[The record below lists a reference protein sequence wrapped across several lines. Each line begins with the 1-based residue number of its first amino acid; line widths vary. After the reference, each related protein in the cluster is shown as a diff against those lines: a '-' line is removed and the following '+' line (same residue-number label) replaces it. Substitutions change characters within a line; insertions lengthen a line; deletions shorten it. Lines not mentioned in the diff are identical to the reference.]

1 MTIKIGIT
9 GSMGMGKTTVSL
21 MFKKNGIKV
30 WNADLEVH
38 KLYKNGNEG
47 YKNIIS
53 IYPQL
58 KDEIEID
65 RKKVSNLIKQKIIDL
80 KKIEKIIYP
89 LLKISRLNFIEANE
103 KERIIV
109 FEIPLLYETGANKWL
124 DYIISVYCSK
134 KTQMERLYER
144 KNFNKDKINYL
155 LSRQISIK
163 HKNKKANFLINT
175 DQKKMDV
182 EKEVRKIIKVLDEID
197 D

>member
-9 GSMGMGKTTVSL
+9 GSIGMGKTTVSL
-21 MFKKNGIKV
+21 IFEKNGIKV

-38 KLYKNGNEG
+38 KLYENGNEG

-58 KDEIEID
+58 EDKIEIN
-65 RKKVSNLIKQKIIDL
+65 RKKVSNLISQKIIDL
-80 KKIEKIIYP
+80 KKIEKIIHP
-89 LLKISRLNFIEANE
+89 LLKKSRLNFIKENE
-103 KERIIV
+103 KEKIIV

-134 KTQMERLYER
+134 KTQMERLNKR

-155 LSRQISIK
+155 LSKQISV
-163 HKNKKANFLINT
+163 KNKNKFANFLINT
-175 DQKKMDV
+175 DQNIVDV
-182 EKEVRKIIKVLDEID
+182 EKEVRKIVKTLEI
-197 D
+197 

>member
-1 MTIKIGIT
+1 
-9 GSMGMGKTTVSL
+9 MGKTTVLS

-47 YKNIIS
+47 YEKIIS
-53 IYPQL
+53 IYPEL
-58 KDEIEID
+58 KDKIEID
-65 RKKVSNLIKQKIIDL
+65 RKKVSNLIRQKKIDL

-89 LLKISRLNFIEANE
+89 LLKKNRLDFIKENE
-103 KERIIV
+103 KERIIA

-134 KTQMERLYER
+134 KTQMERLNKR

-155 LSRQISIK
+155 LSKQISV
-163 HKNKKANFLINT
+163 KNKNKFANFLINT
-175 DQKKMDV
+175 DQNIVDV
-182 EKEVRKIIKVLDEID
+182 EKEVRKIVKTLEI
-197 D
+197 

>member
-9 GSMGMGKTTVSL
+9 GSIGMGKTTVLL

-47 YKNIIS
+47 YEKIIS
-53 IYPQL
+53 IYPEL
-58 KDEIEID
+58 KDKIEID
-65 RKKVSNLIKQKIIDL
+65 RKKVSNLIRQKKIDL

-89 LLKISRLNFIEANE
+89 LLKKNRLDFIKEND
-103 KERIIV
+103 KERIIA

-134 KTQMERLYER
+134 KTQMERLNKR

-155 LSRQISIK
+155 LSKQISV
-163 HKNKKANFLINT
+163 KNKNKFANFLINT
-175 DQKKMDV
+175 DQNIVDV
-182 EKEVRKIIKVLDEID
+182 DKEVRKIVKTLEI
-197 D
+197 

>member
-9 GSMGMGKTTVSL
+9 GSIGMGKTTVLL

-47 YKNIIS
+47 YEKIIS
-53 IYPQL
+53 IYPEL
-58 KDEIEID
+58 KDKIEID
-65 RKKVSNLIKQKIIDL
+65 RKKVSNLIRQKKIDL

-89 LLKISRLNFIEANE
+89 LLKKNRLDFIKENE
-103 KERIIV
+103 KERIIA

-134 KTQMERLYER
+134 KTQMERLNKR

-155 LSRQISIK
+155 LSKQISV
-163 HKNKKANFLINT
+163 KNKNKFANFLINT
-175 DQKKMDV
+175 DQNIVDV
-182 EKEVRKIIKVLDEID
+182 EKEVRKIVKTLEI
-197 D
+197 

>member
-9 GSMGMGKTTVSL
+9 GSIGMGKTTVLS

-47 YKNIIS
+47 YEKIIS
-53 IYPQL
+53 IYPEL
-58 KDEIEID
+58 KDKIEID
-65 RKKVSNLIKQKIIDL
+65 RKKVSNLIRQKKIDL

-89 LLKISRLNFIEANE
+89 LLKKNRLDFIKENE
-103 KERIIV
+103 KERIIA

-134 KTQMERLYER
+134 KTQMERLNKR

-155 LSRQISIK
+155 LSKQMSV
-163 HKNKKANFLINT
+163 KNKNKFANFLINT
-175 DQKKMDV
+175 DQNIVDV
-182 EKEVRKIIKVLDEID
+182 EKEVRKIVKTLEI
-197 D
+197 

>member
-30 WNADLEVH
+30 WNADIEVH
-38 KLYKNGNEG
+38 KLYENGNEG

-53 IYPQL
+53 LYPQL
-58 KDEIEID
+58 KNEIEID
-65 RKKVSNLIKQKIIDL
+65 RKKVSNLIRQKKIDL
-80 KKIEKIIYP
+80 RKIEEIIHPLLKKSRLKFIQENKKEKII
-89 LLKISRLNFIEANE
+89 A
-103 KERIIV
+103 

-124 DYIISVYCSK
+124 DYVISVYCSK

-144 KNFNKDKINYL
+144 KNINKDKINYL
-155 LSRQISIK
+155 LSKQIPIK
-163 HKNKKANFLINT
+163 HKNKNADFLINT
-175 DQKKMDV
+175 DQKKMTV
-182 EKEVRKIIKVLDEID
+182 EKKVRKIIKILEEMD

>member
-9 GSMGMGKTTVSL
+9 GSIGMGKTTVSL
-21 MFKKNGIKV
+21 IFKKNGIKV

-47 YKNIIS
+47 YKNIIL

-58 KDEIEID
+58 KDEKEIN
-65 RKKVSNLIKQKIIDL
+65 RKKVSQLIRQKIIDL
-80 KKIEKIIYP
+80 KKIEKVIHP
-89 LLKISRLNFIEANE
+89 LLKKSRLNFIKENE
-103 KERIIV
+103 KENIIA
-109 FEIPLLYETGANKWL
+109 FEIPLLYETGANEWL

-144 KNFNKDKINYL
+144 KNFDKEKINYL
-155 LSRQISIK
+155 LSKQISIK
-163 HKNKKANFLINT
+163 QKNQKANFLINT
-175 DQKKMDV
+175 DKKIMVV
-182 EKEVRKIIKVLDEID
+182 EKRVRKIIKILEEKD

>member
-9 GSMGMGKTTVSL
+9 GSIGMGKTTVL
-21 MFKKNGIKV
+21 LLFEKNGIKV

-65 RKKVSNLIKQKIIDL
+65 RKKVSNLIRQKKIDL
-80 KKIEKIIYP
+80 KKIEEIIHP
-89 LLKISRLNFIEANE
+89 LLKKSRLKFIKENE
-103 KERIIV
+103 KEKIIA

-134 KTQMERLYER
+134 KTQMQRLYER
-144 KNFNKDKINYL
+144 KNFNKNKINYL
-155 LSRQISIK
+155 LSKQISIK
-163 HKNKKANFLINT
+163 NKIKNADFLINT
-175 DQKKMDV
+175 DQKKMTV
-182 EKEVRKIIKVLDEID
+182 EKKVRKIIKILEI
-197 D
+197 

>member
-9 GSMGMGKTTVSL
+9 GSIGMGKTTVLS

-47 YKNIIS
+47 YEKIIS
-53 IYPQL
+53 IYPEL
-58 KDEIEID
+58 KDKIEID
-65 RKKVSNLIKQKIIDL
+65 RKKVSNLIRQKKIDL

-89 LLKISRLNFIEANE
+89 ILKKNRLDFIKENE
-103 KERIIV
+103 KERIIA

-134 KTQMERLYER
+134 KTQMERLNKR

-155 LSRQISIK
+155 LSKQISV
-163 HKNKKANFLINT
+163 KNKNKFANFLINT
-175 DQKKMDV
+175 DQNIVDV
-182 EKEVRKIIKVLDEID
+182 EKEVRKIVKTLEI
-197 D
+197 

>member
-9 GSMGMGKTTVSL
+9 GSIGMGKTTVSL

-38 KLYKNGNEG
+38 KLYENGNEG
-47 YKNIIS
+47 YKKIIS

-65 RKKVSNLIKQKIIDL
+65 RKKVSNLIRQKIIDL
-80 KKIEKIIYP
+80 KKIEEIIHP
-89 LLKISRLNFIEANE
+89 LLKKSRLKFIEENE
-103 KERIIV
+103 KEKIIA

-144 KNFNKDKINYL
+144 KNFNKNNINYL
-155 LSRQISIK
+155 LSKQISIK
-163 HKNKKANFLINT
+163 HKNKNADFLINT
-175 DQKKMDV
+175 DQNKMTVQKK
-182 EKEVRKIIKVLDEID
+182 VRKIIKVLEI
-197 D
+197 

>member
-9 GSMGMGKTTVSL
+9 GSIGMGKTTVSL
-21 MFKKNGIKV
+21 MFEKNGIKV

-38 KLYKNGNEG
+38 KLYENGNEG

-65 RKKVSNLIKQKIIDL
+65 REKVSNLIRQKIIDL
-80 KKIEKIIYP
+80 KKIEKIIHP
-89 LLKISRLNFIEANE
+89 LLKKSRIKFIKENE
-103 KERIIV
+103 KERIIA

-144 KNFNKDKINYL
+144 KNFNEDKINYL
-155 LSRQISIK
+155 LSKQISIE
-163 HKNKKANFLINT
+163 HKNKNANFLINT
-175 DQKKMDV
+175 DQKKLDV
-182 EKEVRKIIKVLDEID
+182 EKEVRKIIKILENK
-197 D
+197 

>member
-9 GSMGMGKTTVSL
+9 GSMGMGKTTVSS

-30 WNADLEVH
+30 WNADIEVH
-38 KLYKNGNEG
+38 KLYENGNEG

-53 IYPQL
+53 VYPQL

-65 RKKVSNLIKQKIIDL
+65 RKLVSNLIRQKIIDL
-80 KKIEKIIYP
+80 KKIEEIIHP
-89 LLKISRLNFIEANE
+89 LLKQSRLKFIEENE
-103 KERIIV
+103 KDKIIA

-144 KNFNKDKINYL
+144 KNFNKNYINYL
-155 LSRQISIK
+155 LSKQIPIK
-163 HKNKKANFLINT
+163 HKNKSADFLINT
-175 DQKKMDV
+175 DQKKMTV
-182 EKEVRKIIKVLDEID
+182 EKQVRKIIKFLENR
-197 D
+197 

>member
-38 KLYKNGNEG
+38 KLYKNGDEG
-47 YKNIIS
+47 YEKIIS
-53 IYPQL
+53 IYPEL
-58 KDEIEID
+58 KDKIEID
-65 RKKVSNLIKQKIIDL
+65 RKKVSNLIRQKKIDL

-89 LLKISRLNFIEANE
+89 LLKKNRLDFIKENE
-103 KERIIV
+103 KERIIA

-134 KTQMERLYER
+134 KTQMERLNKR

-155 LSRQISIK
+155 LSKQISV
-163 HKNKKANFLINT
+163 KNKNKFANFLINT
-175 DQKKMDV
+175 DQNIVDV
-182 EKEVRKIIKVLDEID
+182 EKEVRKIVKTLEI
-197 D
+197 

>member
-1 MTIKIGIT
+1 LTIKIGIT
-9 GSMGMGKTTVSL
+9 GSIGMGKTTVSL

-38 KLYKNGNEG
+38 KLYENGNEG

-58 KDEIEID
+58 TNEMEID
-65 RKKVSNLIKQKIIDL
+65 RKKVSDLIKKKIIDL
-80 KKIEKIIYP
+80 KKIEKIIHP
-89 LLKISRLNFIEANE
+89 LLKKSRSNFIKENE
-103 KERIIV
+103 KERIIA

-134 KTQMERLYER
+134 KTQMERLYQR

-155 LSRQISIK
+155 LSKQISID
-163 HKNKKANFLINT
+163 HKNKNANFLINT
-175 DQKKMDV
+175 DQKKIDV
-182 EKEVRKIIKVLDEID
+182 EKEVRKIIKILEK
-197 D
+197 